1 MAQPSERIGIA
12 ARKPASCFAKANAGQ
27 WKMDEEGKLAED
39 LYVDFRSVSMSVGQE
54 I

>member
-1 MAQPSERIGIA
+1 
-12 ARKPASCFAKANAGQ
+12 
-27 WKMDEEGKLAED
+27 MDEEGKLAED